1 VPEDLSKFVES
12 LVGDIINKIESK
24 VEAKVDATEDIIE
37 KVEGIGKPKG
47 RYPRMSSVDRAA
59 KEQRDK
65 NSLTKMAKHAGF
77 CSSNVGRQVL
87 SLSFF
92 LA

>member
-12 LVGDIINKIESK
+12 LVGDIIDKIESK
-24 VEAKVDATEDIIE
+24 VEATEDIVE
-37 KVEGIGKPKG
+37 KVEGIGKSKG
-47 RYPRMSSVDRAA
+47 RYPRMSSVGRAA

-65 NSLTKMAKHAGF
+65 TSLTKMAKHAGY

>member
-1 VPEDLSKFVES
+1 MPEDLSKFVES
-12 LVGDIINKIESK
+12 LVGDIIDKIESK
-24 VEAKVDATEDIIE
+24 VEAKVDATEDIVE

-47 RYPRMSSVDRAA
+47 RYPRSVGRAA

-65 NSLTKMAKHAGF
+65 TSLTKMAKHAGY